1 MREGPVQTE
10 APQPLG
16 AQLTIRRVISEVGPA
31 PGSSGVSQGRA
42 SLRSGMSPTEVGDA
56 RIFLIIS
63 AGRGATSHRRQGWSC
78 SERVTDVAVFGH
90 PEGLGSKVGV
100 PVDIEATPD
109 GYGIVQDIDP

>member
-42 SLRSGMSPTEVGDA
+42 SLRSGISPTEVGDA
-56 RIFLIIS
+56 RIFLIFS
-63 AGRGATSHRRQGWSC
+63 AGRGATSHRRQGLVLLDRKSTRLN
-78 SERVTDVAVFGH
+78 SSHVAISYAVFC
-90 PEGLGSKVGV
+90 LKKK
-100 PVDIEATPD
+100 IYT
-109 GYGIVQDIDP
+109 I